1 MAGWSPLRRVC
12 VHEFNSM
19 SYTCTRAHTRRIASV
34 RSERGDA
41 VHVRTPTRGVTG
53 KGGLVGETTG
63 SATPRS
69 WQLFPRWADRS
80 AGRIQPSRAPSI
92 MAPFSSFP
100 YLRQHGWHGFL
111 SLLGPILRHEHTPCR
126 LSFSMDW
133 MTSGLHSVE
142 RWRSEPQR
150 HRRYTAGRRS
160 KSDRQG
166 RGDRHAKLLR
176 RSVTRYTTLLRSLGL
191 RNCAR
196 VQYVSFDI
204 WQGQQGFRLLPKHLD
219 FPTAPLLHARTII
232 NPSLSWSTIYRSYA
246 LFLCEYRNKLFL
258 LTRFFLWFFLWN
270 EIYEI

>member
-1 MAGWSPLRRVC
+1 
-12 VHEFNSM
+12 M
-19 SYTCTRAHTRRIASV
+19 SYTCTRARARIHRRIVSV
-34 RSERGDA
+34 RNERRRGT
-41 VHVRTPTRGVTG
+41 RTHTDTWRVTG

-133 MTSGLHSVE
+133 VTSGLHSVE
-142 RWRSEPQR
+142 RWRSEPRR

-160 KSDRQG
+160 KSDRQR

-176 RSVTRYTTLLRSLGL
+176 RSVTRYTTTATGIAELCESAIRFLWYMTGSTRFSTVPEAS
-191 RNCAR
+191 RFSNRPVIAR
-196 VQYVSFDI
+196 PHNYKPVFYVIHD
-204 WQGQQGFRLLPKHLD
+204 
-219 FPTAPLLHARTII
+219 
-232 NPSLSWSTIYRSYA
+232 IYRSYS
-246 LFLCEYRNKLFL
+246 LFL
-258 LTRFFLWFFLWN
+258 
-270 EIYEI
+270 